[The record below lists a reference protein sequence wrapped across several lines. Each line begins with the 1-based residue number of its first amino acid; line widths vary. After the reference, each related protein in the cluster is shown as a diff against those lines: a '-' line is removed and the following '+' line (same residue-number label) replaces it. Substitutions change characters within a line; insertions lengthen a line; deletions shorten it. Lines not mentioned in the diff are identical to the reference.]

1 MTFTV
6 QSEMQEGLERI
17 NDAKRTVRAEIEEL
31 KNKLKLSQ
39 DTLTSFRLKL
49 SESQE
54 ASAPDKMKKDKKKNK
69 KKPGSKKLANSLS
82 AMKLDGAAR
91 K

>member
-1 MTFTV
+1 MDK
-6 QSEMQEGLERI
+6 L

-39 DTLTSFRLKL
+39 ETLTSFRLKL

-54 ASAPDKMKKDKKKNK
+54 ASSPDKMKKDKKKNK
-69 KKPGSKKLANSLS
+69 KPKPGSKKLAKSLS
-82 AMKLDGAAR
+82 AMKLDGGGTR